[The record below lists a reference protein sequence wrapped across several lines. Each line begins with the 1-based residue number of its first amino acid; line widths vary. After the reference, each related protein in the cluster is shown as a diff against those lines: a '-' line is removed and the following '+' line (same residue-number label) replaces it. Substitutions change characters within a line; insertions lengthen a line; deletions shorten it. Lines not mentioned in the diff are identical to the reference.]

1 MRVPGTG
8 VWVVCSGNGGE
19 AGVDAVKGPGRL
31 GDEARGHG
39 ARGQG
44 PGPYRGWWVCCFYS
58 EGSVK
63 PVLSLLSK
71 GKTCLDLGV
80 TRIPLTLGGWQL

>member
-1 MRVPGTG
+1 MRVPGTD

-39 ARGQG
+39 AKG
-44 PGPYRGWWVCCFYS
+44 PGARA
-58 EGSVK
+58 
-63 PVLSLLSK
+63 L
-71 GKTCLDLGV
+71 
-80 TRIPLTLGGWQL
+80 